1 MTRYQALR
9 GFGCSWLTA
18 VTVAIINKLKGVPDG
33 LIIFVNI
40 EIEYTP

>member
-9 GFGCSWLTA
+9 SIGCGWLTA
-18 VTVAIINKLKGVPDG
+18 VTIAAINKATEVPDG
-33 LIIFVNI
+33 LIVFMHI